1 MSELDNARAALKHF
15 GLLPGFV
22 GGLERFE
29 AAVRANERSGRA
41 EGLREAAAFYE
52 QVLKDMG
59 DTTDRDPRYWLGI
72 RDVALGLRR
81 RADEP
86 QP

>member
-1 MSELDNARAALKHF
+1 MSELDQARAELEQHLETGDARTA
-15 GLLPGFV
+15 
-22 GGLERFE
+22 LERFE

-59 DTTDRDPRYWLGI
+59 DTTDCDPRYWLGI